1 MTGGSGT
8 DGPPVNWF
16 ASTSG
21 ALASPLCSV
30 PPMPFTS
37 RAQLKTA
44 VDNCLAADATGA
56 CDCSQ
61 PSVDCG
67 PAGSL
72 PISQWDVSQ
81 VDDMNGMFLNANAF
95 NQPIG
100 NWNTGKVTDMRYM
113 FNGAGAFNQDIR
125 SWDTSS

>member
-1 MTGGSGT
+1 MPRARATTRRAGRMTGA
-8 DGPPVNWF
+8 WF
-16 ASTSG
+16 VVCVACAWTRVARAAVLG
-21 ALASPLCSV
+21 
-30 PPMPFTS
+30 PFTS

-81 VDDMNGMFLNANAF
+81 VDDMN
-95 NQPIG
+95 
-100 NWNTGKVTDMRYM
+100 VM
-113 FNGAGAFNQDIR
+113 FNERQRVQSADRELGHEFGDANG
-125 SWDTSS
+125 